1 MRITR
6 FLTLLTVAGALVLAV
21 PAIQAKE
28 IVFGYGGDRSG
39 PVKTQLV
46 PLGDGMHSYF
56 KVFNKKKLL
65 GAGNSIRL
73 FEIDIAYNTP
83 RGVEAYE
90 RFKTEGAVLVLMGAT
105 PVVVALT
112 PRVHE
117 DKIPLMSPGFGSA
130 KGGNGKVFPYL
141 FPVQASYW
149 SQGAAGIKFIL
160 DKWEG
165 KGKPKIA
172 YLYYDNPA
180 GREPLPVV
188 RDLQKR
194 LGLDVRE
201 FACPPPCIDMRP
213 QVLDITRRYRA
224 DWVLAHVFGSAPTV
238 MLKEFSRV
246 GYDRDRLLGLVWATG
261 ENVINVAGWETSDG
275 YQTLE
280 LSHIGSS
287 RNNLNHPILKEIA
300 AAYREGGE
308 SLPETMDV
316 SVYFNRGVAIASVA
330 GEAIR
335 RAVEKRGNADITG
348 TEVRDAMESIQGY
361 DMDGFMAPVNMTPED
376 HEGGGFVR
384 VYQVHD
390 GGYRLARDWFQGYRE
405 VVMQHLQE

>member
-1 MRITR
+1 MRSIR
-6 FLTLLTVAGALVLAV
+6 LISLLAVAGALAFTV
-21 PAIQAKE
+21 PMVHAKE

-56 KVFNKKKLL
+56 KVFNKKQVL
-65 GAGNSIRL
+65 GPGNSLRL

-90 RFKTEGAVLVLMGAT
+90 RFKTEGAVLVMMGAT

-117 DKIPLMSPGFGSA
+117 DKLPLLSPGFGTA
-130 KGGNGKVFPYL
+130 KGGNGKVYPYL
-141 FPVQASYW
+141 FPIQASYW
-149 SQGAAGIKFIL
+149 SQGAAALKFIV
-160 DKWEG
+160 DKWDG
-165 KGKPKIA
+165 SGKPKIA
-172 YLYYDNPA
+172 YLYLDNPA
-180 GREPLPVV
+180 GREPLEIV
-188 RDLQKR
+188 RDLQEE
-194 LGLDVRE
+194 LGLEIRE

-224 DWVLAHVFGSAPTV
+224 DWVFAHVFGSAPTV
-238 MLKEFSRV
+238 MLKEFTRV
-246 GYDRDRLLGLVWATG
+246 GFDRDRMIGLVWATG
-261 ENVINVAGWETSDG
+261 ENVINVAGWEASEG
-275 YQTLE
+275 YQTVE
-280 LSHIGSS
+280 LSHVGSS
-287 RNNLNHPILKEIA
+287 RKNPNHPILKEIV
-300 AAYREGGE
+300 AAYKEDGE
-308 SLPETMDV
+308 SLPETMDI

-330 GEAIR
+330 GEGIR
-335 RAVEKRGNADITG
+335 RAVEKKGSLDVTG
-348 TEVRDAMESIQGY
+348 TEVRNALESIQGF

-405 VVMQHLQE
+405 TVIKHVQK